1 MEAEKTSEEI
11 IKVGNG
17 EKNPHAVKAFIISLF
32 ALVLSLAGFGGAEEL
47 KIMSE
52 SNIIE
57 SNYQTVA
64 EFRSLRQS
72 VLQDSIDQLEI
83 NLGANSSV
91 TAVEKNN
98 LEKIIARKKT
108 DIQLMESNADK
119 KDGKKEIELKLS
131 KIKHEKTRAKSKNKS
146 FEYGGALLQ
155 IAIILVST
163 SIIAAMSGLL
173 LGGIL
178 VGSLGM
184 AAVLNGFVL
193 FFTILIA

>member
-83 NLGANSSV
+83 NLGANSSL
-91 TAVEKNN
+91 TAVEK
-98 LEKIIARKKT
+98 II
-108 DIQLMESNADK
+108 
-119 KDGKKEIELKLS
+119 
-131 KIKHEKTRAKSKNKS
+131 
-146 FEYGGALLQ
+146 
-155 IAIILVST
+155 
-163 SIIAAMSGLL
+163 
-173 LGGIL
+173 
-178 VGSLGM
+178 
-184 AAVLNGFVL
+184 
-193 FFTILIA
+193 